1 LIHLTIKL
9 AFPRHEKE
17 SCSRRKRIRSTTTYI
32 TCATCDIQIPA
43 TTLHSH
49 RKSAQH
55 KNKSLKKLEEDGVHQ
70 IATAFESNVTSYRI
84 TDERTCVDLN
94 EFIEEIREKMLNLI
108 QENVEKH
115 TTVKLNLE
123 LFGLYTLESS
133 SECTEIRKYYMY
145 DEEFDLIRQKGVFP
159 YSFIDDWSKLD
170 LTHLPDK
177 DNFFDKLKEEHIS
190 DVDYERAQKVWDVF
204 DCNTL
209 GDYSDIYLKSDDV
222 FYCWLTFLKFSAI
235 LVLNITV

>member
-1 LIHLTIKL
+1 LTHFTTKR
-9 AFPRHEKE
+9 AFLRHEKE

-70 IATAFESNVTSYRI
+70 IATAFESNVISYRI
-84 TDERTCVDLN
+84 TGERTCVDLN
-94 EFIEEIREKMLNLI
+94 EFIEEIREKMINLI

-123 LFGLYTLESS
+123 LFGLYTLESQNL
-133 SECTEIRKYYMY
+133 
-145 DEEFDLIRQKGVFP
+145 FDVKSFNTRNIIITLGSNWSNIIEDFKGVIENKMSEF
-159 YSFIDDWSKLD
+159 LE
-170 LTHLPDK
+170 K
-177 DNFFDKLKEEHIS
+177 DSGK
-190 DVDYERAQKVWDVF
+190 
-204 DCNTL
+204 
-209 GDYSDIYLKSDDV
+209 
-222 FYCWLTFLKFSAI
+222 
-235 LVLNITV
+235 